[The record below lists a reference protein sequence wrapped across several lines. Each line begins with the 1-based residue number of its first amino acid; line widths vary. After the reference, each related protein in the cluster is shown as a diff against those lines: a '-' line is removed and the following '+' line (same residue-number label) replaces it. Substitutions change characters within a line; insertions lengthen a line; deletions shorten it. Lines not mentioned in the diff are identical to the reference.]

1 MDDESMLTAV
11 IWAVAEEQ
19 SHDVKKSAT
28 SLRAKCTTW
37 QKSGGSI
44 NGIQLNDKNIAT
56 AERATEWLESLS
68 DRQSL
73 TPGKKSF
80 LQIANFWKKHGI
92 EKLLPG
98 DVGSCRNWGY
108 AIRDGELTPVMLDVG
123 FSQKVA
129 DIFYEDNHM
138 NNESKLI
145 NYWAH
150 MLDES
155 SNTNI
160 TDVKIVPDDDYESE
174 VEYNSSLPSFQQKHL
189 VKQSEIGLDLAN
201 GIYKPEQIINPELIP
216 EAKHSMHGPAYA
228 RKTGG
233 IDEIAD
239 MREKLAN
246 GVVEFTFWKH
256 GEEGQGEVQRRAVG
270 TTSEQVIPISVR
282 RELDPNYDENV
293 ASYERRSGFIIW
305 FWDLEKDAARC
316 FNTNRFDEIVNYV
329 PTTTRYNDED
339 SIGPI
344 EINKFVDDFDM
355 P

>member
-11 IWAVAEEQ
+11 IWAVAEEK

-37 QKSGGSI
+37 RKSGGSI
-44 NGIQLNDKNIAT
+44 NGIPLSDKNIAA

-68 DRQSL
+68 DKRTL

-80 LQIANFWKKHGI
+80 LQIANFWKKQGI
-92 EKLLPG
+92 KELLPG
-98 DVGSCRNWGY
+98 DVGSYHNWGY
-108 AIRDGELTPVMLDVG
+108 AIRDGELTPVMLDMG

-155 SNTNI
+155 QSV
-160 TDVKIVPDDDYESE
+160 DE
-174 VEYNSSLPSFQQKHL
+174 V
-189 VKQSEIGLDLAN
+189 
-201 GIYKPEQIINPELIP
+201 
-216 EAKHSMHGPAYA
+216 KHSMHGPVYA

-270 TTSEQVIPISVR
+270 TTSEQVIPVSMR

-329 PTTTRYNDED
+329 PTTARYNDED
-339 SIGPI
+339 RIGPI
-344 EINKFVDDFDM
+344 EVNKFVDDFDM

>member
-1 MDDESMLTAV
+1 
-11 IWAVAEEQ
+11 
-19 SHDVKKSAT
+19 
-28 SLRAKCTTW
+28 
-37 QKSGGSI
+37 
-44 NGIQLNDKNIAT
+44 
-56 AERATEWLESLS
+56 
-68 DRQSL
+68 
-73 TPGKKSF
+73 
-80 LQIANFWKKHGI
+80 
-92 EKLLPG
+92 
-98 DVGSCRNWGY
+98 
-108 AIRDGELTPVMLDVG
+108 
-123 FSQKVA
+123 
-129 DIFYEDNHM
+129 M

-174 VEYNSSLPSFQQKHL
+174 AEYNSSLPSFQQKHL
-189 VKQSEIGLDLAN
+189 VRQSEIGLDLAN
-201 GIYKPEQIINPELIP
+201 GIYKPEQIVNPELIP

-233 IDEIAD
+233 IDEIAN

-256 GEEGQGEVQRRAVG
+256 GEDGQGEVQRRAVG
-270 TTSEQVIPISVR
+270 TTSEQVVPVSTR

-339 SIGPI
+339 RIGPI
-344 EINKFVDDFDM
+344 EVNKFVDDFDM